1 MPPEEISRIS
11 TIDKWFVDK
20 INNVVDIERKLLE
33 NPDSNNKSLIFDAK
47 KKGFSDKQL
56 SLYFDKEESEI
67 RKIRTNYGI
76 LPRTK
81 QIDTLA
87 AEWPAKTNYLYIT
100 YDGSIDDVKPSNK
113 KKLIVLGAGTYRIG
127 SSVEFDWSTMNMVW
141 ALKERD
147 YDVIVVNCN
156 PETVST
162 DYDMSDSL
170 YFEELTLERI
180 LDIYDKEQPDG
191 LVACV
196 GGQAA
201 NNLVNKLHNYGVKL
215 FGTSSSN
222 IDRAENRE
230 KFSALLDEIGVSQPS
245 WQTFTSFDT
254 AYEFAK
260 EQKYPLLVRPSY
272 VLSGAAM
279 RVIWT
284 DDNLKTFLE
293 DAAKVNA
300 DYPVVVSKFIQ
311 DAREIEVDAVSDGDN
326 VFIGAILEHIEKAGV
341 HSGDAIMT
349 IPPRTLDPSEE
360 ALIIDYTNKI
370 AKQLQIKGPFKHNLS
385 LKTDL
390 FLLSSVISVPRVQCP
405 LFQNIAVLTLC
416 KCLLLQY

>member
-1 MPPEEISRIS
+1 MKLVTAIIKPFKLEEVR
-11 TIDKWFVDK
+11 
-20 INNVVDIERKLLE
+20 
-33 NPDSNNKSLIFDAK
+33 
-47 KKGFSDKQL
+47 
-56 SLYFDKEESEI
+56 
-67 RKIRTNYGI
+67 
-76 LPRTK
+76 
-81 QIDTLA
+81 
-87 AEWPAKTNYLYIT
+87 
-100 YDGSIDDVKPSNK
+100 
-113 KKLIVLGAGTYRIG
+113 
-127 SSVEFDWSTMNMVW
+127 
-141 ALKERD
+141 
-147 YDVIVVNCN
+147 
-156 PETVST
+156 
-162 DYDMSDSL
+162 
-170 YFEELTLERI
+170 
-180 LDIYDKEQPDG
+180 
-191 LVACV
+191 
-196 GGQAA
+196 
-201 NNLVNKLHNYGVKL
+201 
-215 FGTSSSN
+215 
-222 IDRAENRE
+222 
-230 KFSALLDEIGVSQPS
+230 SALDEIGVSQPS

-370 AKQLQIKGPFKHNLS
+370 AKQLQIKGPFNTQFIVKDGS
-385 LKTDL
+385 V
-390 FLLSSVISVPRVQCP
+390 SVIECNLRASRSMPFVSFTTSFSVRSLRGYCH
-405 LFQNIAVLTLC
+405 F
-416 KCLLLQY
+416 